1 MNVPRGV
8 TVSSLAIVLSFVFL
22 QPARAQAQ
30 PAPAQNSCIGVGA
43 LGMVGWPSITN
54 TSATFDAKTS
64 YGVGLWV
71 GGNKGGRVGFTGEFI
86 YVWKKFEDP
95 SAEVTEVKRQAL
107 EIPAV
112 FHINFG
118 SHTKSGALGYGIIG
132 PVFTINVKDKL
143 TGGLG
148 NENFSSADIGIMAGA
163 GFEVARIG
171 IEGRGNWGMK
181 SITDEND
188 GALEDNKEFSFEL
201 VGKVRFN

>member
-8 TVSSLAIVLSFVFL
+8 TVSSLAIVLSFMFL

-30 PAPAQNSCIGVGA
+30 PAPAQNSGIGIGA
-43 LGMVGWPSITN
+43 LGLIGFPTVSNSTDV
-54 TSATFDAKTS
+54 DAKTS
-64 YGVGLWV
+64 YGFGLWV

-86 YVWKKFEDP
+86 YMFKKFEGEP
-95 SAEVTEVKRQAL
+95 GTEAKRQAL

-143 TGGLG
+143 TGGLAG
-148 NENFSSADIGIMAGA
+148 TNFSSADIGVMAGA
-163 GFEVARIG
+163 GFEVARVG
-171 IEGRGNWGMK
+171 IEGRGNWGLK
-181 SITDEND
+181 SITDDNE
-188 GALEDNKEFSFEL
+188 GTLEDHKEFSFEL